1 LLAPAGLATAGAA
14 GAWWLVRR
22 KGLHRWLLPYV
33 FSAHERRLPRPGEPV
48 HVLLC
53 ICDHFEPKLGGATPL
68 QARARVHRWI
78 SEYPRLFERFRD
90 SDGRPPRH
98 TFFYPVEEYEP
109 EYLEALAGL
118 CRAGYGEVEIH
129 LHHNNDTPE
138 NLRQTLLG
146 FKTKLRAQH
155 GLLGL
160 DRRTSEVAYG
170 FIHGNW
176 ALDNSR
182 SDGRWCGVNNEL
194 DILRETGC
202 YADFTLPS
210 APSET
215 QTRKINSI
223 YWAVD
228 DPRRAKS
235 HNWGFN
241 VGTVPRPANS
251 LLMIQGPL
259 LFDWSQRKY
268 GVMPGIENAC
278 LQQSQPPSMQRLELW
293 LKASVRVAVRPDWH
307 FVKLHTHGANEANM
321 PVLLGDAMTRFH
333 AGLAE
338 RAKRENC
345 FHFHYVTA
353 RELANLAL
361 AAESGWDGTVAG
373 AIDYAISLDA
383 AASSGCGSE
392 GLSSAA
398 FGKAPGQS
406 ERIST
411 HMPK

>member
-1 LLAPAGLATAGAA
+1 VATPLGPWLIAPIGTAAAGAA
-14 GAWWLVRR
+14 GGWWYLRR
-22 KGLHRWLLPYV
+22 KGLHRWLLPYLLSV
-33 FSAHERRLPRPGEPV
+33 RARRSPRPGEPV

-53 ICDHFEPKLGGATPL
+53 ICDHYEPKLGGASPS
-68 QARARVHRWI
+68 QARERVRRWVE
-78 SEYPRLFERFRD
+78 EYPRQFERFRD

-109 EYLEALAGL
+109 EYLDALARL

-129 LHHNNDTPE
+129 LHHDNDTAE
-138 NLRQTLLG
+138 NLRQTLLD
-146 FKTKLRAQH
+146 FKTKLRERH
-155 GLLGL
+155 GLLGV
-160 DRRTSEVAYG
+160 DRRTGEVAYG

-228 DPRRAKS
+228 EPERSKS
-235 HNWGFN
+235 HNWGPN
-241 VGTVPRPANS
+241 VGTVPRPPNA

-259 LFDWSQRKY
+259 VFDWSRRKL
-268 GVMPGIENAC
+268 GLLPGIENAC
-278 LQQSQPPSMQRLELW
+278 LQGTQPPSLQRLGLW
-293 LKASVRVAVRPDWH
+293 LQACVRVAARPDYY
-307 FVKLHTHGANEANM
+307 FVKLHTHGANEGNM
-321 PVLLGDAMTRFH
+321 PVLLGEAMTRFH

-338 RAKRENC
+338 RAKRESN
-345 FHFHYVTA
+345 FHFHYVSA
-353 RELANLAL
+353 REMANLAL
-361 AAESGWDGTVAG
+361 AAESGWSGTVAG
-373 AIDYAISLDA
+373 AIDFAVSLESESISGTPGIVSSS
-383 AASSGCGSE
+383 ASSGAS
-392 GLSSAA
+392 
-398 FGKAPGQS
+398 Q
-406 ERIST
+406 
-411 HMPK
+411 H

>member
-1 LLAPAGLATAGAA
+1 
-14 GAWWLVRR
+14 
-22 KGLHRWLLPYV
+22 
-33 FSAHERRLPRPGEPV
+33 V

-53 ICDHFEPKLGGATPL
+53 ICDHYEPKLGGAPPH
-68 QARARVHRWI
+68 RARERVRRWVE
-78 SEYPRLFERFRD
+78 EYPRQFERFRD

-98 TFFYPVEEYEP
+98 TFFYPAEEYEP
-109 EYLEALAGL
+109 EYLDALAGL

-129 LHHNNDTPE
+129 LHHDNDTAE
-138 NLRQTLLG
+138 NLRQTLLD
-146 FKTKLRAQH
+146 FKTNLHERH
-155 GLLGL
+155 GLLGR
-160 DRRTSEVAYG
+160 DRLTGEVVYG

-194 DILRETGC
+194 DVLRETGC

-215 QTRKINSI
+215 QTHKINSI

-228 DPRRAKS
+228 DPRRPKS
-235 HNWGFN
+235 HNWGPN
-241 VGTVPRPANS
+241 IGTMPRPNNS

-259 LFDWSQRKY
+259 LFDWSRRKL
-268 GVMPGIENAC
+268 GVLPGIENAC
-278 LQQSQPPSMQRLELW
+278 LQGTQAPSMKRLDLW
-293 LKASVRVAVRPDWH
+293 LKACVRVLARPDWY

-321 PVLLGDAMTRFH
+321 SVLLGDAMTRFH

-338 RAKRENC
+338 RAKRDDQ

-361 AAESGWDGTVAG
+361 AAESGWKGNFSEALDFALQCP
-373 AIDYAISLDA
+373 IS
-383 AASSGCGSE
+383 SCE
-392 GLSSAA
+392 TR
-398 FGKAPGQS
+398 P
-406 ERIST
+406 
-411 HMPK
+411 